1 MLLFLSEISITNA
14 FIPLIILL
22 GISALIAVV
31 LSVFKLSLVP
41 NFVLEILI
49 GMILGVWYNDFSIQ
63 HGFESVNN
71 IVYTLGLV
79 FLLFLSGLDIDYKV
93 FKNSHDAPTKD
104 VSVVKLSILLI
115 AGIYLLSFIF
125 SWAFGG
131 FYGEHFLGKKF
142 DAIIILTICLASTF
156 ASIVVPIL
164 HQGKVA
170 HTTIGKV
177 ISTYSIISELLC
189 IVLLS
194 AYMIINPVT
203 GNSSPIL
210 LLAIFLI
217 LVIIFLFFNYV
228 PPRLFRKTAVGLTNL
243 GFRLIVVVILLLT
256 FLSEHTGGELIL
268 GSFLAGMV
276 LKGARLNR
284 RIEERLIGIG
294 NGIFIPMFF
303 IILGT
308 KIPFFTIIQNP
319 SELLMTLILTVAL
332 LVVKIPF
339 LYLLKWYKTKVVL
352 PSMLIV
358 TCTIIASV
366 AAEHLG
372 VFSSSLSQALI
383 SASVLT
389 CLIPPILFEAIFPFK
404 NCQSD
409 FELKK
414 DGLVE

>member
-1 MLLFLSEISITNA
+1 M
-14 FIPLIILL
+14 
-22 GISALIAVV
+22 
-31 LSVFKLSLVP
+31 
-41 NFVLEILI
+41 
-49 GMILGVWYNDFSIQ
+49 
-63 HGFESVNN
+63 
-71 IVYTLGLV
+71 
-79 FLLFLSGLDIDYKV
+79 
-93 FKNSHDAPTKD
+93 
-104 VSVVKLSILLI
+104 
-115 AGIYLLSFIF
+115 
-125 SWAFGG
+125 
-131 FYGEHFLGKKF
+131 
-142 DAIIILTICLASTF
+142 
-156 ASIVVPIL
+156 
-164 HQGKVA
+164 
-170 HTTIGKV
+170 
-177 ISTYSIISELLC
+177 
-189 IVLLS
+189 
-194 AYMIINPVT
+194 
-203 GNSSPIL
+203 
-210 LLAIFLI
+210 
-217 LVIIFLFFNYV
+217 VIIFLFFNYV

-284 RIEERLIGIG
+284 RIEERLIGMG

-372 VFSSSLSQALI
+372 
-383 SASVLT
+383 
-389 CLIPPILFEAIFPFK
+389 LFE
-404 NCQSD
+404 
-409 FELKK
+409 
-414 DGLVE
+414 